1 MNDSMQALGWTLVH
15 FCWQAAVIALL
26 YRILDLAF
34 VRSRSNVRYALALAA
49 MMGMLLAALTTLG
62 YEEVRLARKGNTSAP
77 VVSATTPP
85 ALNLVGQ
92 RIVGAVTTTTI
103 PSVRAARAGMGRD
116 LASAIALVMPMSL
129 VRLIPWIDAMWLV
142 GVVILSLRTVGGWM
156 LIRRLRMS
164 AMVAI
169 PESVRVT
176 FDRLSERMCI
186 RRRIELF
193 GCERISGPLAMGVFR
208 SVVLLP
214 ISALTH
220 LTPDQLEVVL
230 AHELAHIRR
239 GDYLWNMIQTVVET
253 LFFFHPA
260 VWWLGGHLRQQRE
273 LCCDDV
279 ALACCADPI
288 VYATALLRLEEQ
300 RNSRLQLAMA
310 LDGHSTGSSLKA
322 RIVRIL
328 DGAPGDAPERR
339 RELTPLSLVGISA
352 MLGLF
357 FLPLPHVFAD
367 HAKPQQLF
375 AATIYPGPHS
385 HVVDGSSDVKCA
397 PKEEFTLVQAP
408 KAAGAKPV
416 PPTAPVAA
424 AHPTPAIA
432 TAVAASPISAPSP
445 APVALPMPPIAPA
458 VEAMKLIALSPR
470 AIANLSVE
478 VAQLHTA
485 QPYRAAM
492 AFSSGQA
499 AAEAKSDYINE
510 MRAAGYGDDLDKLVA
525 MKIHGITPEF
535 ARSMAQLGYGKPTA
549 DELISLKIFSV
560 KPETVSKLRE
570 AGIAPTTFRD
580 LISYQIFKVTPE
592 FVAGM
597 KEAGFSS
604 IPPSKLVAL
613 RVQNVTPEFAKDA
626 RQQYPDITVDQL
638 VQLRT
643 FHIDQ
648 AFIASAKSH
657 GFNQLTVDKLV
668 RLRISG
674 LLDEG
679 GQKSENK

>member
-26 YRILDLAF
+26 YRAFDLAF
-34 VRSRSNVRYALALAA
+34 LRSRSNVRYALALAA
-49 MMGMLLAALTTLG
+49 MMSMLLAALATLG
-62 YEEVRLARKGNTSAP
+62 YEEVRLAHTGSTSAP
-77 VVSATTPP
+77 LVGDATAP
-85 ALNLVGQ
+85 ALNLVGH
-92 RIVGAVTTTTI
+92 RTMGAVPTTTI
-103 PSVRAARAGMGRD
+103 PSVSAANAGMGRD
-116 LASAIALVMPMSL
+116 VASAVMHVLPMSL
-129 VRLIPWIDAMWLV
+129 VHLMPWIDAMWLA
-142 GVVILSLRTVGGWM
+142 GVLILSLRTVGGWV
-156 LIRRLRMS
+156 LIRRLRMN
-164 AMVAI
+164 ALVAI
-169 PESVRVT
+169 PESVRDT
-176 FDRLSERMCI
+176 FDRLSDRMGI

-214 ISALTH
+214 VSALTH

-279 ALACCADPI
+279 ALACCADPV

-310 LDGHSTGSSLKA
+310 LDGHGSGLKA

-328 DGAPGDAPERR
+328 DCAPADAPERR
-339 RELTPLSLVGISA
+339 RELAPLSLVGISA

-367 HAKPQQLF
+367 HAKPQQLL
-375 AATIYPGPHS
+375 AATIYRGPRS
-385 HVVDGSSDVKCA
+385 HVVEGSSDVKCA
-397 PKEEFTLVQAP
+397 PKAAFTLLQAP
-408 KAAGAKPV
+408 KASGAKPV
-416 PPTAPVAA
+416 T
-424 AHPTPAIA
+424 PTPPVVPTHPAPASIP
-432 TAVAASPISAPSP
+432 AVAASPVPAPLP
-445 APVALPMPPIAPA
+445 APVALPAPPVAPA
-458 VEAMKLIALSPR
+458 VNVMPSIALSPR

-478 VAQLHTA
+478 IAQLHTP
-485 QPYRAAM
+485 QPFRAVM
-492 AFSSGQA
+492 AYSFGQA
-499 AAEAKSDYINE
+499 AAEAKSDYISE

-549 DELISLKIFSV
+549 DELIQLKIFGV
-560 KPETVSKLRE
+560 TPETISQLRD
-570 AGIAPTTFRD
+570 AGVAPTTLHD
-580 LISYQIFKVTPE
+580 LTSYQIFKVTPE

-604 IPPSKLVAL
+604 IPANKLIAL
-613 RVQNVTPEFAKDA
+613 RAQNVTPEFAKAA

-638 VQLRT
+638 IKLRI
-643 FHIDQ
+643 FRIDE

-657 GFNQLTVDKLV
+657 GFNQLTIDKLV